1 MCADRYHE
9 YPSKSGGKS
18 RKLSIFFIKLDSP
31 RWRVG
36 DPCFLLL
43 RHDRPWNAWP
53 PGGLNRV
60 PGVRPCAV
68 GQKWGLCPHRQKGL
82 ERRGEP
88 RALSRLRNRLAARRS
103 ESRIRGGLGHGF
115 TTLWPWARLSSSS
128 PTRLTINDGIV
139 MQVWLFKSIRYR
151 YIIKGFSFPLTAR
164 CRDIIHILDSQPMS
178 DYTRDR
184 LPLKRLFGL

>member
-1 MCADRYHE
+1 M
-9 YPSKSGGKS
+9 
-18 RKLSIFFIKLDSP
+18 
-31 RWRVG
+31 G

-53 PGGLNRV
+53 QCGLNRV
-60 PGVRPCAV
+60 LGMRSCAV

-88 RALSRLRNRLAARRS
+88 RALSRLRNRLAARRP

-128 PTRLTINDGIV
+128 PTRLRINDDIF
-139 MQVWLFKSIRYR
+139 MQVWLFGTYN
-151 YIIKGFSFPLTAR
+151 KGFFVPSAAR

>member
-1 MCADRYHE
+1 MIVCL
-9 YPSKSGGKS
+9 SGGSVSSKES
-18 RKLSIFFIKLDSP
+18 TVMYILNSSTITEQSQKPKLDSP

-53 PGGLNRV
+53 QGGLNRV
-60 PGVRPCAV
+60 LGMRPCAV

-88 RALSRLRNRLAARRS
+88 RALSRLRNRLAARRP

-128 PTRLTINDGIV
+128 PTRLRINDGIF

-151 YIIKGFSFPLTAR
+151 YIIKGFSFPL
-164 CRDIIHILDSQPMS
+164 
-178 DYTRDR
+178 
-184 LPLKRLFGL
+184 LPGAGI

>member
-1 MCADRYHE
+1 MKTCE
-9 YPSKSGGKS
+9 YFGPTPSGSMRT
-18 RKLSIFFIKLDSP
+18 RKLSSEKIAKYDNQKKHSYIQLDSP

-53 PGGLNRV
+53 QGGLNRV
-60 PGVRPCAV
+60 LGMRSCAV

-88 RALSRLRNRLAARRS
+88 RALSRLRNRLAARRP

-128 PTRLTINDGIV
+128 PTRLTINDGIF

-151 YIIKGFSFPLTAR
+151 YIIKGFSFPL
-164 CRDIIHILDSQPMS
+164 
-178 DYTRDR
+178 
-184 LPLKRLFGL
+184 LPGAGI

>member
-1 MCADRYHE
+1 MKHVRKPCFWRRICKQSLYCRKRICTGFYCFDE
-9 YPSKSGGKS
+9 KS
-18 RKLSIFFIKLDSP
+18 LIWTLDSP

-53 PGGLNRV
+53 QGGLNRV
-60 PGVRPCAV
+60 LGMRPCAV

-88 RALSRLRNRLAARRS
+88 RALSRLRNRLAARRP

-128 PTRLTINDGIV
+128 PTRLRINDGIF
-139 MQVWLFKSIRYR
+139 MQDWLFKSIRYR
-151 YIIKGFSFPLTAR
+151 YIIKAFSFPL
-164 CRDIIHILDSQPMS
+164 
-178 DYTRDR
+178 
-184 LPLKRLFGL
+184 LPGAGI

>member
-1 MCADRYHE
+1 ME
-9 YPSKSGGKS
+9 LVSKHLLQSLIS
-18 RKLSIFFIKLDSP
+18 AKLDSP

-53 PGGLNRV
+53 QGGLNRV
-60 PGVRPCAV
+60 LGMRPCAV

-88 RALSRLRNRLAARRS
+88 RALSRLRNRLAARRP

-128 PTRLTINDGIV
+128 PTRLTINDAHFHAGLVVQIHPV
-139 MQVWLFKSIRYR
+139 PVYN
-151 YIIKGFSFPLTAR
+151 KGFFVPSAAR

-184 LPLKRLFGL
+184 LLLKRLFGL

>member
-1 MCADRYHE
+1 MYIHVPVPVLTRTE
-9 YPSKSGGKS
+9 TQQLME
-18 RKLSIFFIKLDSP
+18 RLDSP

-53 PGGLNRV
+53 QGGLNRV
-60 PGVRPCAV
+60 LGMRPCAV

-88 RALSRLRNRLAARRS
+88 RALSRLRNRLAARRP

-128 PTRLTINDGIV
+128 PTRITINAGIAI
-139 MQVWLFKSIRYR
+139 IRYR
-151 YIIKGFSFPLTAR
+151 YNTLFFVPSAAR